1 MDFLTLLL
9 LAAGLSMDAFA
20 VSVCKGMSM
29 KETGLPQALVVGL
42 WFGVFQALMPIIGY
56 FLGIQF
62 MGMISAWDHWIA
74 FGLLTLIGVNMI
86 REATEKDDK
95 KAKNPEKNNELA
107 FRTMLMAAVATS
119 IDALALGFVYLSYT
133 ITNAMIVFSVIG
145 IVTFLLSLLTI
156 FLGKKIGGWLE
167 NWSGLIAGV
176 VFIAIGLKILLE
188 SILSFST
195 SPAIDF
201 QSISY
206 IFTILK

>member
-29 KETGLPQALVVGL
+29 KKTGLPQALVVGL
-42 WFGVFQALMPIIGY
+42 WFGVFQALMPIVGY

-86 REATEKDDK
+86 REATEKNDK

-119 IDALALGFVYLSYT
+119 IDALAVGVSFAVMNDVNIWISAGT
-133 ITNAMIVFSVIG
+133 IGVVTLVFSVIG
-145 IVTFLLSLLTI
+145 VKAGHLVGRRLASKAEI
-156 FLGKKIGGWLE
+156 IGGII
-167 NWSGLIAGV
+167 LIC
-176 VFIAIGLKILLE
+176 IGIKILIEHTVLGRC
-188 SILSFST
+188 
-195 SPAIDF
+195 
-201 QSISY
+201 
-206 IFTILK
+206 

>member
-1 MDFLTLLL
+1 MKKRKIFFIAFIFGLFQGLMPTIGYFVGYNFKEQLETYIPWIAFSLLTLL
-9 LAAGLSMDAFA
+9 GLKNIMEWIKDRI
-20 VSVCKGMSM
+20 KQK
-29 KETGLPQALVVGL
+29 KEKPSEAKEEKKHILTIPNILVQG
-42 WFGVFQALMPIIGY
+42 
-56 FLGIQF
+56 
-62 MGMISAWDHWIA
+62 
-74 FGLLTLIGVNMI
+74 
-86 REATEKDDK
+86 
-95 KAKNPEKNNELA
+95 
-107 FRTMLMAAVATS
+107 VATS

-188 SILSFST
+188 SILSSSA

-206 IFTILK
+206 IFTLLR

>member
-29 KETGLPQALVVGL
+29 KKTGLSQALVVGL

-95 KAKNPEKNNELA
+95 KAKNPEKNDLA

-119 IDALALGFVYLSYT
+119 IDALAVGVSFAVMNDVNILISAGT
-133 ITNAMIVFSVIG
+133 IGVVTLAFSVIG
-145 IVTFLLSLLTI
+145 IKAGHLVGRRLASKAEI
-156 FLGKKIGGWLE
+156 IGGII
-167 NWSGLIAGV
+167 LIC
-176 VFIAIGLKILLE
+176 IGIKILIEHTVLG
-188 SILSFST
+188 LC
-195 SPAIDF
+195 
-201 QSISY
+201 
-206 IFTILK
+206 